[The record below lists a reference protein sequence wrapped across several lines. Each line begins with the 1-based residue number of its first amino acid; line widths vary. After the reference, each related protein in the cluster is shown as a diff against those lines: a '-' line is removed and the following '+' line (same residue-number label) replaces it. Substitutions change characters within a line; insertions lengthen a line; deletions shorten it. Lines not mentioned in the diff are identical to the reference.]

1 MKVVILAGGKGTR
14 LSEET
19 TIRPKPMVEIGEK
32 PILWHIM
39 KIYSYFGFNEFI
51 ICLGYKGYFI
61 KEYFS
66 NYFLHSNDVTFDF
79 KKKELVEYHN
89 KTNEDWKVTLI
100 NTGEES
106 NTGGRLL
113 RVKKYVGEGDFFFTY
128 GDGLSDVNLIE
139 LKKFHKLK
147 NKLATVTA
155 VKPPGRFG
163 SMSIENNNVRF
174 FEEKVAGDGGW
185 INGGFFVLNSEIFK
199 FIKNDQTIF
208 EEEVL
213 TKLSQG
219 NNLNAF
225 LHGGFWRP
233 MDTLRDKTFL
243 QEKWDNNQAE
253 WGWWRNKG

>member
-19 TIRPKPMVEIGEK
+19 VIRPKPMVEIGQK

-39 KIYSYFGFNEFI
+39 KIFSHFGFKEFI

-79 KKKELVEYHN
+79 KKKNLVEYHN
-89 KTNEDWKVTLI
+89 KRNEDWKVTLI

-113 RVKKYVGEGDFFFTY
+113 RVRKYVGEGNFFFTY
-128 GDGLSDVNLIE
+128 GDGLSDVNIIE
-139 LKKFHKLK
+139 LKKFHEAQ

-163 SMSIENNNVRF
+163 SMSIEKNSVRF

-185 INGGFFVLNSEIFK
+185 INGGFFVLNSGIFK
-199 FIKNDQTIF
+199 LIKNDQTIF

-213 TKLSQG
+213 TKLSQD

-225 LHGGFWRP
+225 LHNGFWRP

-243 QEKWDNNQAE
+243 QEKWDNNQAA
-253 WGWWRNKG
+253 WSLWRNKR